1 MAIVEKIVTFNELF
15 QGIKSFCYVKYEL
28 KTIYTDSKRSN
39 LLTRLKTKNFLK
51 YYWTLKIILTWRHA
65 YRFETEGKGGRHG
78 EKHQSAASW
87 KHPHWGPNLKTRHV
101 PWPGIEHATFWFMGR
116 CSNQLSCTGQGSLNI
131 LEEMVVL
138 RHLCKQPQVPFFY
151 TNI

>member
-51 YYWTLKIILTWRHA
+51 Y
-65 YRFETEGKGGRHG
+65 
-78 EKHQSAASW
+78 
-87 KHPHWGPNLKTRHV
+87 N
-101 PWPGIEHATFWFMGR
+101 
-116 CSNQLSCTGQGSLNI
+116 
-131 LEEMVVL
+131 
-138 RHLCKQPQVPFFY
+138 
-151 TNI
+151 